1 MLENVRWLRDGH
13 PPQKWETLVRGC
25 LCPDAHRHAAPGEA
39 SGRAHPGVSAV
50 GARRWDH
57 GACGGLSGA
66 IFNFSLIYR
75 ERGFTQVSKVF
86 SLNGAKRLHFTLEK

>member
-1 MLENVRWLRDGH
+1 MGVC
-13 PPQKWETLVRGC
+13 TRGC
-25 LCPDAHRHAAPGEA
+25 LLRVPG
-39 SGRAHPGVSAV
+39 GGTM
-50 GARRWDH
+50 